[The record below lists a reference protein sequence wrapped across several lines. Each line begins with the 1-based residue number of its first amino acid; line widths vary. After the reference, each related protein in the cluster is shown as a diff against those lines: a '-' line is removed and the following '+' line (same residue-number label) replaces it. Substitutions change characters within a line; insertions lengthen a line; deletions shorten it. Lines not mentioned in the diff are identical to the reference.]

1 MPPITKK
8 ILCVDDDPDDR
19 HFLCAAV
26 HKADPSMEVIEAH
39 NGIEALDYLNAFKNS
54 QHELPCLIVLD
65 INMPLMDGKQ
75 TLVKIKSD
83 PLLRHLPVVMFST
96 TSNPLDKEL
105 FKRQGVELVTKPRD
119 IATMSSAISQLL
131 LHCA

>member
-1 MPPITKK
+1 MPEACKRK

-19 HFLCAAV
+19 HFLSAALQ
-26 HKADPSMEVIEAH
+26 KADPNMQVIEVR
-39 NGIEALDYLNAFKNS
+39 NGVEALEYLDEAKS
-54 QHELPCLIVLD
+54 GSDLPCLIVLD

-83 PLLRHLPVVMFST
+83 PQLSHLPVVMFST

-105 FKRQGVELVTKPRD
+105 FRRQGVELVTKPRD
-119 IATMSSAISQLL
+119 VATMNSAVSQLL

>member
-1 MPPITKK
+1 MPPTCKK

-19 HFLCAAV
+19 HFLSAAV
-26 HKADPSMEVIEAH
+26 HKADPTYEVIEAH
-39 NGIEALDYLNAFKNS
+39 NGIEALEYLNGFKNS
-54 QHELPCLIVLD
+54 QDQLPCLIVLD
-65 INMPLMDGKQ
+65 INMPMMDGKQ
-75 TLVKIKSD
+75 TLVKIKAD
-83 PLLRHLPVVMFST
+83 PLLSHLPVVMFST

-119 IATMSSAISQLL
+119 IATMSVAISQLL